1 MANCDKP
8 KILDWSKITKTGA
21 TFKKCNENCKYI
33 FEYSS
38 AVQIDSV
45 ESANSWNDI
54 CKSTESCQYLSIK
67 PIRDQINTAK
77 VGGIPYELKEIRIL
91 HPSPTY
97 TNSEAVAEM
106 HLIHR
111 NGVTNLETKVIIPI
125 HKGGASEDDEPWKQ
139 FHQIFQ
145 TKKNGSETFNLDELI
160 PTDISYNFFNGTEI
174 ISYTN
179 NKYSCRY
186 EDSIKTNKIIIF
198 NNESKTLKIKQKY
211 LEFLKKHVNSKIIK
225 TDQIL
230 DYPSEL
236 KNTDGTF
243 KASTI
248 DPLDDKDF
256 YESENKAKS
265 AIQAINDQKGKKCIE
280 WRLANSHDD
289 VDGDHEIPLD
299 GPLIQIIIAMS
310 LALTAG
316 LIINNLL

>member
-8 KILDWSKITKTGA
+8 KILDWSKIEYIQKNEPDLL
-21 TFKKCNENCKYI
+21 KKCNENCKYI

-91 HPSPTY
+91 QPSPTY

-125 HKGGASEDDEPWKQ
+125 YKGGDGEGEKPWKQ

-160 PTDISYNFFNGTEI
+160 PTDISYNFLNGTEI

-198 NNESKTLKIKQKY
+198 NDEKTLKTPKIKQKY
-211 LEFLKKHVNSKIIK
+211 IEFLKKHVNSKIIK

-256 YESENKAKS
+256 YESENK
-265 AIQAINDQKGKKCIE
+265 
-280 WRLANSHDD
+280 
-289 VDGDHEIPLD
+289 
-299 GPLIQIIIAMS
+299 
-310 LALTAG
+310 
-316 LIINNLL
+316 